1 MIEATVNFHDEA
13 PPPLTYTFRTTYIE
27 YTEGEVV
34 DIEVKV
40 NRAPGRTV
48 TMTLGVRLTQS
59 TTTDD
64 NYTIDSHHPDV
75 ESQRSLDEFQ
85 IYWAR

>member
-34 DIEVKV
+34 DYRGQSEPRSRTYSHYDV
-40 NRAPGRTV
+40 GR
-48 TMTLGVRLTQS
+48 
-59 TTTDD
+59 
-64 NYTIDSHHPDV
+64 
-75 ESQRSLDEFQ
+75 
-85 IYWAR
+85 

>member
-1 MIEATVNFHDEA
+1 
-13 PPPLTYTFRTTYIE
+13 
-27 YTEGEVV
+27 
-34 DIEVKV
+34 
-40 NRAPGRTV
+40 
-48 TMTLGVRLTQS
+48 MTLGVRLTQS